1 MPIKTVLSYKNGWDL
16 LLETY
21 PSEHKEIS
29 RIINTDG
36 WVGVEQI
43 LDKFMNSNLL
53 GKAKMVK
60 NAKISSLS
68 HEKYNEF
75 TTSLKR
81 LYWIDKGDDEYV
93 IMFKSNIYVFLP
105 TQPNLNY
112 SIYKWMFDDSEKL
125 LTSNPLAFPILL
137 IDSSV
142 DLETVKNLQP
152 INKKHPFLI
161 IYITNEDS
169 QLSVIELEEKK
180 ELGDNIVLDKFIEFP
195 PEFYQAGLGI
205 LSYFSQYLYKNYP
218 DENAKVKIE
227 QSGQFIRLIVESE
240 DGNTDVIEKALTE
253 YELIIAGDRYPE
265 DFTNNK
271 ELILELKS
279 ELRIAQ
285 VRLETQND
293 IIGYLK
299 SDKESLTEL
308 ISKALEQSRYT
319 TIEVS
324 PSFQNNLS
332 VVTNNIINEAL
343 PLVNILK
350 DIFPDMDNSHILFED
365 LENSLKEIA
374 EEDDPKKLKDSKAM
388 QKFKNFIDRIS
399 EGNDNVSQAI
409 KTSEDA
415 FDTFKKLA
423 GKYNK
428 IAEWCGMPVVP
439 SFFTD

>member
-1 MPIKTVLSYKNGWDL
+1 MPIKTVLSYKSGWDL
-16 LLETY
+16 LLSTY
-21 PSEHKEIS
+21 PSEYEEIS
-29 RIINTDG
+29 KIINTNG

-43 LDKFMNSNLL
+43 VDKFIKSTLL

-60 NAKISSLS
+60 NARISSLS

-75 TTSLKR
+75 TASLEQ
-81 LYWIDKGDDEYV
+81 LSWIDKRDDEYV
-93 IMFKSNIYVFLP
+93 IMSKSNIYIFLP
-105 TQPNLNY
+105 TQINLNY
-112 SIYKWMFDDSEKL
+112 SIYKWMFDNSEKL
-125 LTSNPLAFPILL
+125 LIDNPIAFPILL

-142 DLETVKNLQP
+142 DLESVKSLQP
-152 INKKHPFLI
+152 ISKSHPFLI
-161 IYITNEDS
+161 IHITDENNQIS
-169 QLSVIELEEKK
+169 IIELEEKR
-180 ELGDNIVLDKFIEFP
+180 ELRDNIVLDKFIEFP

-205 LSYFSQYLYKNYP
+205 LSYFSEYLHKNYP

-227 QSGQFIRLIVESE
+227 QSGKFIRLVVESE
-240 DGNTDVIEKALTE
+240 DGNTEIIERALTE
-253 YELIIAGDRYPE
+253 YELIVAGDRSPE

-299 SDKESLTEL
+299 TDKKALTEL
-308 ISKALEQSRYT
+308 LGKALQQNKYT

-332 VVTNNIINEAL
+332 VVTNNIVNEAL
-343 PLVNILK
+343 PLLNTLK
-350 DIFPDMDNSHILFED
+350 DIFPDMDDSHILLED
-365 LENSLKEIA
+365 LESSLKEVV
-374 EEDDPKKLKDSKAM
+374 EEDDPKKLQNSTAM
-388 QKFKNFIDRIS
+388 RKFKNFIDRVS
-399 EGNDNVSQAI
+399 EGNDSVSKAI

-439 SFFTD
+439 SIFTD

>member
-1 MPIKTVLSYKNGWDL
+1 MPFKTVLSYKSGWDL
-16 LLETY
+16 LLSTY
-21 PSEHKEIS
+21 PSEYEEIS
-29 RIINTDG
+29 KITNTNG

-43 LDKFMNSNLL
+43 VDKFRKSTLL

-60 NAKISSLS
+60 NARISSLS

-75 TTSLKR
+75 IASLER
-81 LYWIDKGDDEYV
+81 LSWIDKRDDEYV
-93 IMFKSNIYVFLP
+93 MMFKNNIYIFLP
-105 TQPNLNY
+105 TQLNLNY
-112 SIYKWMFDDSEKL
+112 SIYKWMFDNSEKL
-125 LTSNPLAFPILL
+125 LIDNPLAFPILL

-142 DLETVKNLQP
+142 DLEAVKSLQP
-152 INKKHPFLI
+152 ISKSHPFLI
-161 IYITNEDS
+161 IHITDEDN
-169 QLSVIELEEKK
+169 QLSIIELEEKK
-180 ELGDNIVLDKFIEFP
+180 ELRDNIVLDKFIEFP

-205 LSYFSQYLYKNYP
+205 LSYFSQYLHKNYP

-227 QSGQFIRLIVESE
+227 QSGKFVRLVVESK
-240 DGNTDVIEKALTE
+240 DGNTEIIERALTE
-253 YELIIAGDRYPE
+253 YELIVAGDRCPE

-299 SDKESLTEL
+299 CDKEALT
-308 ISKALEQSRYT
+308 ALLGEALQQNKYT

-332 VVTNNIINEAL
+332 IITNNIINEAL
-343 PLVNILK
+343 PLVSTLK
-350 DIFPDMDNSHILFED
+350 DIFPDMDDSHLLLED
-365 LENSLKEIA
+365 LENSLKEIV
-374 EEDDPKKLKDSKAM
+374 EEDDPKKLQNSTAM
-388 QKFKNFIDRIS
+388 RKFKSFIDRVS
-399 EGNDNVSQAI
+399 EGNDNVSKAI

-415 FDTFKKLA
+415 FVTFKKLA

-439 SFFTD
+439 SIFTD